1 MACSRSQPPKIQF
14 APSPSGAFHI
24 GSLRT
29 YLANYLWARRNRWM
43 LALKID
49 GSATALTRFP
59 YIRSLLEC
67 LAWLKLEPDET
78 SFSPLLMREFFQA
91 RPLSRLLR
99 KVMATAAQCYLCSC
113 ALEAESEERARAIS
127 YDYAEDPC
135 AVEPLA
141 MDPNCAILAAGPDSA
156 AVSGPRY
163 ILRLP
168 LSSKE
173 PLRTV
178 AGGVL
183 CQQFANPV
191 IGVIAGNRFYAVG
204 ALAMYLM
211 DLMNGITCAIRG
223 VDIASIVAATQTV
236 GGRIGAGLPET
247 LLVAIVGDSDGAKLS
262 KSAGAEGVLV
272 LRDKAIFPER
282 VLNNVFRSLNP
293 HAGHGRGLSLG
304 QMIDQFDLRQAPEY
318 DVRVG
323 ADGLINLR
331 AVRAREK

>member
-1 MACSRSQPPKIQF
+1 
-14 APSPSGAFHI
+14 
-24 GSLRT
+24 
-29 YLANYLWARRNRWM
+29 
-43 LALKID
+43 
-49 GSATALTRFP
+49 
-59 YIRSLLEC
+59 
-67 LAWLKLEPDET
+67 
-78 SFSPLLMREFFQA
+78 
-91 RPLSRLLR
+91 
-99 KVMATAAQCYLCSC
+99 
-113 ALEAESEERARAIS
+113 
-127 YDYAEDPC
+127 
-135 AVEPLA
+135 
-141 MDPNCAILAAGPDSA
+141 
-156 AVSGPRY
+156 
-163 ILRLP
+163 
-168 LSSKE
+168 
-173 PLRTV
+173 
-178 AGGVL
+178 
-183 CQQFANPV
+183 V

-223 VDIASIVAATQTV
+223 VDIASIVAATQAV
-236 GGRIGAGLPET
+236 GGRIAAGLPET
-247 LLVAIVGDSDGAKLS
+247 LLIGIVRDSNGAKLS